1 MEVKSD
7 TTFPAPA
14 QTQHPAPLSS
24 SSSSSS
30 SSSHKPPH
38 NTGRRKQAKPQKKPG
53 KPSSLVLVLLVSR

>member
-14 QTQHPAPLSS
+14 LSLS
-24 SSSSSS
+24 LSSS

-53 KPSSLVLVLLVSR
+53 KPEL